1 MTKETVHLRK
11 GIRKAGKG
19 KRQVKM
25 EEGNKVRKAERERQR
40 VSESL

>member
-19 KRQVKM
+19 KREVKM
-25 EEGNKVRKAERERQR
+25 KEGSEVRKAERERQR
-40 VSESL
+40 GSESL